1 MLTSDSEDVCWKVEN
16 NLFVEEETLQPI
28 VTAIGDELPVDYE
41 VVRDQMVTCSAKKT
55 PLFEGY
61 SVDID
66 NAHTQKYSRIV
77 EESSETL
84 AALDD
89 KEMNQLFL
97 VKRSFNDS
105 DDDGSLDNNYVKR
118 LASVEIKDL
127 ISGFEDVFDPVLAN
141 ELPMNRKFDC
151 AIDLFS
157 GSKLPYGPIY
167 KTTLEESRLIKEFL
181 DENLSKG
188 FIRHSIST
196 ISSPGFLVPKKDGS
210 KRFVVNYGKLNDI
223 TVKVRYPLPLID
235 SILQQLSKATVFTSL
250 DLKGAYNL
258 VRMKPE
264 DVYKTAFRTQFG
276 LFESLVMPFGLVNAP
291 AVFQQMM
298 NEILGPYIGVFVLVY
313 FDDILIFSEQM
324 EDHKFHVQTV
334 LQVLKDY
341 KLYCKLSKCKFCV
354 DSLLYLGFVISST
367 GIAMDQEKVT
377 MMKNLPLPKS
387 VLEVQ
392 QFLGFANYYRNFIKG
407 YADLTKP
414 FTCLLKKGVVF
425 ELSDEMCAA
434 FKKLCEA
441 FCSAPV
447 LIHADPTT
455 QFVLETDASDV
466 AAGAVLSQL
475 DEEGILRPV
484 SFFSKQFNKAECN
497 YDIYDRELLAVFL
510 AFKNFRHLLQGS
522 DFPTLVYTDHK
533 NLEYFRTTK
542 QFTPRQARWSLFF
555 SGFDFKI
562 IYITGKENIRA
573 DFLSCHS
580 LL

>member
-1 MLTSDSEDVCWKVEN
+1 MCGDLIDKSITSKFLIGSFAESSPPLDPVIDDVDQNLLVLTKDLANTLLEEELEISDMFTSDSEDVCWPVEN

-127 ISGFEDVFDPVLAN
+127 ISGFEDVFDPVLAD

-151 AIDLFS
+151 AIDLIP

-258 VRMKPE
+258 VRMNLKMCI
-264 DVYKTAFRTQFG
+264 KLLLQH
-276 LFESLVMPFGLVNAP
+276 SLVFL
-291 AVFQQMM
+291 
-298 NEILGPYIGVFVLVY
+298 
-313 FDDILIFSEQM
+313 
-324 EDHKFHVQTV
+324 
-334 LQVLKDY
+334 
-341 KLYCKLSKCKFCV
+341 
-354 DSLLYLGFVISST
+354 
-367 GIAMDQEKVT
+367 
-377 MMKNLPLPKS
+377 NL
-387 VLEVQ
+387 
-392 QFLGFANYYRNFIKG
+392 
-407 YADLTKP
+407 
-414 FTCLLKKGVVF
+414 
-425 ELSDEMCAA
+425 
-434 FKKLCEA
+434 
-441 FCSAPV
+441 
-447 LIHADPTT
+447 
-455 QFVLETDASDV
+455 
-466 AAGAVLSQL
+466 
-475 DEEGILRPV
+475 
-484 SFFSKQFNKAECN
+484 
-497 YDIYDRELLAVFL
+497 
-510 AFKNFRHLLQGS
+510 
-522 DFPTLVYTDHK
+522 
-533 NLEYFRTTK
+533 
-542 QFTPRQARWSLFF
+542 
-555 SGFDFKI
+555 
-562 IYITGKENIRA
+562 
-573 DFLSCHS
+573 
-580 LL
+580 